1 MSPDAL
7 TVSADQPSFQKAFE
21 LLLSRAPGPV
31 FPRARQLYLRKY
43 PLETDPATPFRTFL
57 LEESIQ
63 ESEGGIVRIR
73 ALRFAVV
80 QGDGQ
85 PFDLAACRTY
95 LHQRWGLE
103 PDELV
108 PMGGDGWFR
117 DGGAWARFTAAAV
130 HERAAPTTL
139 ISRPDGPDVPA
150 ASGDPS
156 R

>member
-1 MSPDAL
+1 L
-7 TVSADQPSFQKAFE
+7 TVSVDQPSFQQAFE
-21 LLLSRAPGPV
+21 RLLSRAPGPV
-31 FPRARQLYLRKY
+31 FPRARELYLRKY
-43 PLETDPATPFRTFL
+43 PLESDPATPFRTFL

-80 QGDGQ
+80 QGDSQQ
-85 PFDLAACRTY
+85 PLDLEACRTY
-95 LHQRWGLE
+95 LRQRWGLE

-117 DGGAWARFTAAAV
+117 DGAAWARFTAAAV

-139 ISRPDGPDVPA
+139 ISRSDGPDGPA
-150 ASGDPS
+150 AFGDPS
-156 R
+156 P

>member
-1 MSPDAL
+1 L
-7 TVSADQPSFQKAFE
+7 TVSPDQSSFQEAFE
-21 LLLSRAPGPV
+21 RLLSRAPGPV

-43 PLETDPATPFRTFL
+43 PLETDPTSPFRTYL
-57 LEESIQ
+57 LEEAIQ

-73 ALRFAVV
+73 ALRFALV
-80 QGDGQ
+80 QGDQ
-85 PFDLAACRTY
+85 HPLDLGACRTY
-95 LHQRWGLE
+95 LSQRWGLE

-117 DGGAWARFTAAAV
+117 DGAAWARFSAAAV

-139 ISRPDGPDVPA
+139 ISRPDGPDAPA

-156 R
+156 P